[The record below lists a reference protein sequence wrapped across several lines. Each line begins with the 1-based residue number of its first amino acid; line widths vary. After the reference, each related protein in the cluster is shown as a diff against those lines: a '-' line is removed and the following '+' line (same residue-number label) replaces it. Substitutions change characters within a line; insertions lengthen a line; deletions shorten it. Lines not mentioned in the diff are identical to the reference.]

1 MKITL
6 NQIGKRYNRDWI
18 FRNVSLEFQSGHS
31 YAILGP
37 NGSGKSTFMQVIA
50 GSLIAS
56 EGNITYNVE
65 KWSNGTLENKKSIS
79 SEETNIADNIYE
91 QLAICAPYLQ
101 LIEEF
106 TLKEMIDFHI
116 KFKPFAP
123 QLTTTNAI
131 DVLELSHAAN
141 KQIRHYSSG
150 MKQRVK
156 LGLAILSN
164 VPLLILDEP
173 LTNLDENGKN
183 WYYKLIENY
192 TKETT
197 ILVGSNRPDEY
208 AFSEKQISISDFK

>member
-18 FRNVSLEFQSGHS
+18 FRNVSLEFQSGDK

-37 NGSGKSTFMQVIA
+37 NGSGKSTLLQVIA
-50 GSLIAS
+50 GNLIAS
-56 EGNITYNVE
+56 EGNIIYNSE
-65 KWSNGTLENKKSIS
+65 IKKTLS
-79 SEETNIADNIYE
+79 SEAIDTAENIY
-91 QLAICAPYLQ
+91 QHLAICAPYLQ

-106 TLKEMIDFHI
+106 TLKEMIDFHTR
-116 KFKPFAP
+116 FKPLAE
-123 QLTTTNAI
+123 QLNTEKTIEILA
-131 DVLELSHAAN
+131 LSRATH

-173 LTNLDENGKN
+173 LTNLDDNGKN
-183 WYYKLIENY
+183 WYYQLIETY
-192 TKETT
+192 AAKKT

-208 AFSEKQISISDFK
+208 AFTEKQISINDYK